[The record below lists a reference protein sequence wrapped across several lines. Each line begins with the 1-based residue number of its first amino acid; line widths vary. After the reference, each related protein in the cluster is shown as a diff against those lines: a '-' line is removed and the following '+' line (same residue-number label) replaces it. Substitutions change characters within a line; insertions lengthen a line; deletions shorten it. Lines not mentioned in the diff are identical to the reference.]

1 MSKPSAEEKLLKI
14 LEKSQA
20 SSPAAAAAPS
30 AAATSSKKKRFNIG
44 LKQINP
50 ILIVL
55 VICSVFFL
63 VYQIQQGV
71 QLLQMDVVVEADNQ
85 FVSSE
90 AVSTVPRAN
99 SVEFYLSQFERRNIF
114 TPYKQTASV
123 AGQSTSSEGL
133 AIRMAK
139 YKLVG
144 VAWLDLPESASVMLE
159 DSESGLTHFLR
170 EGEKIEDVTVKTIY
184 VDRVVFSY
192 ENEEIV
198 FKL

>member
-1 MSKPSAEEKLLKI
+1 MAKTSAEEKMLKI
-14 LEKSQA
+14 LEKTQTA
-20 SSPAAAAAPS
+20 SKPRV
-30 AAATSSKKKRFNIG
+30 SKAVNKKTFNIG

-50 ILIVL
+50 LLILV
-55 VICSVFFL
+55 VICSIGYL
-63 VYQIQQGV
+63 VYQIQQGM
-71 QLLQMDVVVEADNQ
+71 QLLETEVVVEPNNH
-85 FVSSE
+85 FSSSD
-90 AVSTVPRAN
+90 VVLSIPRAK
-99 SVEFYLSQFERRNIF
+99 SVEFYLSQLDQRNIF
-114 TPYKQTASV
+114 VPYEEKV
-123 AGQSTSSEGL
+123 AGEAVASSDGL
-133 AIRMAK
+133 AVRMAK

-144 VAWLDLPESASVMLE
+144 VAWLDLPESASIMLE